1 MGRATRGNVVAA
13 IALLAM
19 AGVTCPVPN
28 LAETIVDVATF
39 VQLKEAVHDK
49 TSGPSTLRLTNDIDY
64 PTDGSVPSGGIIL
77 KYAVRIV
84 GACSSTSLV
93 VSGTVAAG
101 TCMLDAKEV
110 DRHFNVDTA
119 STAEVVF
126 EKLALVNGK
135 KTGSGDSGGAV
146 LAYWTGATR
155 FDEVIFK
162 DNTVG
167 RDGGAV
173 YAFQSGKATFTSCRF
188 LGNKATEG
196 SGWGGAVRTRGT
208 ASSFTA
214 CTFENNEAQ
223 KGGAVYLNYE
233 SSTFTLCT
241 FQGNRALKGESSGHN
256 VVVYGSS
263 SDPASASF
271 YACTFLDLLSDSN
284 HGVREITGSGSDSS
298 FTFYDNAPPLPPPPS
313 PPPPLTYS
321 YTTGSWSSCSASCGG
336 GTQTRSVT
344 CQRSDSQV
352 VADSFCSDSKPS
364 TPQACNTES
373 CTPPPPPPSPSPS
386 SASSGGADPA
396 AAIGGAV
403 VGVLAAIGAGYL
415 IMRRCRAHGDLTNVS
430 TAIDVESGGKEPE
443 NSVEQFNRAKSQFQ
457 KQYDNFGKIGDVT
470 SFGTG
475 VTSAIGTAG
484 EGGGGGGGGGGTG
497 GGGGGGGDDPSLAAE
512 AGRMVAEA
520 GRSIPFLGPLFQLA
534 SAIYTQAE
542 HARICKEN
550 CRILSDLV
558 RAIDSAIQ
566 DAAVTNPEVIRRHEG
581 RINDLCGVLTRVLEY
596 LESFNKKG
604 WFMKFVSAIAY
615 TSDFKLH
622 DSELR
627 NHISAVGLAIHL
639 APTAHKYTDETAA
652 LRTYIE
658 QNGGANSALANETC
672 RVEITRMLGVESQVL
687 SAEIAELAELV
698 QSGTRRISDK
708 LNQLDAK
715 FDSKMEEMVDALV
728 KAQAQ
733 QGNERASPADKKG
746 SSLEAMKEALP
757 AFVIRSNDVKKKA
770 IVGEGGFGVVHEAMM
785 KGTQVAVKEL
795 HAHRLN
801 RPSIKDFIRE
811 ANILSQLKHPN
822 VMAFYGVILEPPMY
836 AMVIQYLG
844 NGCVHDSLVDED
856 QELAWN
862 LRMRWALGLVAGV
875 NYLHNCNPVV
885 IHGDIKSMNLL
896 LDANKNPV
904 LCDFGM
910 AKIKTASS
918 ASTTTGGGKGIT
930 VKWTPP
936 EIFGGVKKSKAS
948 DMYSVAVTLW
958 EIACRDLPL
967 TDMPD
972 PAYVNF
978 VRGGERPPL
987 PTREETGCPT
997 NYGKVVDA
1005 CWAQAP
1011 ESRMSAAKALEEL
1024 EEMFDRVDND

>member
-1 MGRATRGNVVAA
+1 M
-13 IALLAM
+13 
-19 AGVTCPVPN
+19 
-28 LAETIVDVATF
+28 
-39 VQLKEAVHDK
+39 
-49 TSGPSTLRLTNDIDY
+49 
-64 PTDGSVPSGGIIL
+64 
-77 KYAVRIV
+77 
-84 GACSSTSLV
+84 
-93 VSGTVAAG
+93 
-101 TCMLDAKEV
+101 
-110 DRHFNVDTA
+110 
-119 STAEVVF
+119 
-126 EKLALVNGK
+126 
-135 KTGSGDSGGAV
+135 
-146 LAYWTGATR
+146 
-155 FDEVIFK
+155 
-162 DNTVG
+162 
-167 RDGGAV
+167 
-173 YAFQSGKATFTSCRF
+173 
-188 LGNKATEG
+188 
-196 SGWGGAVRTRGT
+196 
-208 ASSFTA
+208 
-214 CTFENNEAQ
+214 
-223 KGGAVYLNYE
+223 
-233 SSTFTLCT
+233 
-241 FQGNRALKGESSGHN
+241 
-256 VVVYGSS
+256 
-263 SDPASASF
+263 
-271 YACTFLDLLSDSN
+271 
-284 HGVREITGSGSDSS
+284 
-298 FTFYDNAPPLPPPPS
+298 
-313 PPPPLTYS
+313 
-321 YTTGSWSSCSASCGG
+321 
-336 GTQTRSVT
+336 
-344 CQRSDSQV
+344 
-352 VADSFCSDSKPS
+352 
-364 TPQACNTES
+364 
-373 CTPPPPPPSPSPS
+373 
-386 SASSGGADPA
+386 
-396 AAIGGAV
+396 

-415 IMRRCRAHGDLTNVS
+415 IMRRCRAHSGLTNVS
-430 TAIDVESGGKEPE
+430 NGLDVESGDKEP
-443 NSVEQFNRAKSQFQ
+443 VEQINNAKSQFQ
-457 KQYDNFGKIGDVT
+457 KQYDNFGEVSDIT

-475 VTSAIGTAG
+475 VTGSVGTAG
-484 EGGGGGGGGGGTG
+484 EGGGGGGGGGSG
-497 GGGGGGGDDPSLAAE
+497 GGGGGGGDDPSTMVE
-512 AGRMVAEA
+512 VGRMVAEA

-558 RAIDSAIQ
+558 RAIDSAIR

-581 RINDLCGVLTRVLEY
+581 RIKDLCGVMTRVLEY

-604 WFMKFVSAIAY
+604 WFMKFVSAIGY
-615 TSDFKLH
+615 TNDFKLH

-698 QSGTRRISDK
+698 QSGNRRISDK

-715 FDSKMEEMVDALV
+715 FDSKMEEMVDALF

-733 QGNERASPADKKG
+733 QGNERASSANKKG
-746 SSLEAMKEALP
+746 SSTLEAMKEALP

-770 IVGEGGFGVVHEAMM
+770 IVGEGGFGAVHEAMM

-856 QELAWN
+856 QELAWI

-875 NYLHNCNPVV
+875 NYLHNCDPVV

-896 LDANKNPV
+896 LDANNNAV

-918 ASTTTGGGKGIT
+918 ASTATGGGKGIT

-936 EIFGGVKKSKAS
+936 EIFDGTKKSKSS

-967 TDMPD
+967 PDMPD
-972 PAYVNF
+972 PAYVMF
-978 VRGGERPPL
+978 IRGGERPPL

-997 NYGKVVDA
+997 HYGKVVDA

-1024 EEMFDRVDND
+1024 EEMFDQVDND